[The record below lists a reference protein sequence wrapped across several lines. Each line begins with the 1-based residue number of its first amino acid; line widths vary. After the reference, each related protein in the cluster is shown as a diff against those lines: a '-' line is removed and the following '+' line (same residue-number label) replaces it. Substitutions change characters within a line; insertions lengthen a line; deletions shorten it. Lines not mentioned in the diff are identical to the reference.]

1 MYDKQ
6 EREFYM
12 KKHWMIALAAA
23 VVLAAGGGAMA
34 AAKAAPKPLTSFGD
48 VTESVD
54 AAIQKA
60 VKDGVKTL
68 VIPQGTYTVK
78 GNVTVPESMTL
89 SFDIGA
95 MINVEENASLEILG
109 TIKATPRQIFG
120 GNGKIFGNAYGE
132 GFAMW
137 FGPISGNATKAV
149 QRAVDTMRTVQLPYG
164 AGTYTLDNINF
175 TRPVTLIGTG
185 GFRTKIAST
194 KQTEYLFNIASDG
207 VSIGNLY
214 IEGNA
219 AKSNE
224 SVIFYLNNS
233 KGELKDVTI
242 SNVWTANNPRGL
254 SDAGSAHP
262 VSNLMLDEVT
272 IIGNRNTAMLLRNVN
287 GGTFRRVAL
296 DNCGWGKMTYPTAIV
311 ENAKKLVLE
320 EFDIL
325 GGRVLGTLADG
336 ITFRNC
342 DELEIVRA
350 MVDTVDGACYIFE
363 NVTNSKLNNLISSIY
378 NEQAFIFRG
387 CENIQGNILLA
398 ANIVYVEV
406 LPEEIRTEAVLIE
419 NCKNMN
425 FKQLDVSN
433 NQTDGLVVDNSSNI
447 VIETLTTYD
456 NRGTAYVE
464 RNGSN
469 NNTVKIFSSR
479 GNRGNFVQCGSNSLI
494 MRAVCGNGSVFTNLK
509 GAVSK

>member
-1 MYDKQ
+1 MYDEQ
-6 EREFYM
+6 EREYCM
-12 KKHWMIALAAA
+12 KKHWMIALAA
-23 VVLAAGGGAMA
+23 VFVLAAGGGAMA
-34 AAKAAPKPLTSFGD
+34 AAKSAPKILTSFGE
-48 VTESVD
+48 VSESAD
-54 AAIQKA
+54 AAINKA
-60 VKDGVKTL
+60 VKNGVSNL
-68 VIPQGTYTVK
+68 YIPKGTFSIK
-78 GNVTVPESMTL
+78 GNVTIPETMTL
-89 SFDIGA
+89 SFNVGA
-95 MINVEENASLEILG
+95 KLVVEEGASLEILG
-109 TIKATPRQIFG
+109 TIKSSPQQIFDG
-120 GNGKIFGNAYGE
+120 EGKIFGNAYGE

-137 FGPISGNATKAV
+137 FAPLSPNATLAV

-164 AGTYTLDNINF
+164 AGTYVLDNINL

-194 KQTEYLFNIASDG
+194 KNTEYLFNIASDG

-233 KGELKDVTI
+233 EHALKDIVL
-242 SNVWTANNPRGL
+242 SNIWTANNPRGI
-254 SDAGSAHP
+254 SDAGSEYS
-262 VSNLMLDEVT
+262 VSNLKLDEFTV
-272 IIGNRNTAMLLRNVN
+272 IGNRNTAMLLRSLENS
-287 GGTFRRVAL
+287 TFRRVAL

-406 LPEEIRTEAVLIE
+406 LPAEIRTEAILIE

-433 NQTDGLVVDNSSNI
+433 NQTDGLVIDNSSNI

-456 NRGTAYVE
+456 NRGKAYVE
-464 RNGSN
+464 RNGSD

-479 GNRGNFVQCGSNSLI
+479 GNSGNFVQCGPNSLI
-494 MRAVCGNGSVFTNLK
+494 MRAICGDGSVFTNLK